1 MQPLAQERAMSFP
14 SRDGKHDSSPPPY
27 PDEDTPLLSS
37 TKRSVSIEEALDS
50 VGVGFFHVILILVTG
65 WALASD
71 SVEVL
76 CIGFV
81 SPQLT
86 SNITNPDVDLI
97 PTKVPTHA
105 TCMYV

>member
-1 MQPLAQERAMSFP
+1 MEAGDKVLGYFP
-14 SRDGKHDSSPPPY
+14 SCQEHDSSPSPY
-27 PDEDTPLLSS
+27 PVEDTPLLSS
-37 TKRSVSIEEALDS
+37 TKRSVNIEEALDS

-86 SNITNPDVDLI
+86 SNITNPDLALK
-97 PTKVPTHA
+97 PSKVCHLESCVQA
-105 TCMYV
+105 